1 MKNVLDGSKVEQF
14 QLEKNEQQLLNS
26 SIQSSYATK
35 EIVSEFKVALNRY
48 LHKSA
53 IPSELDLKSIQERQL
68 GHTVTNIFAVE
79 SERCVH
85 GYPRAFMVKLKALLK
100 FSTLKSLS

>member
-1 MKNVLDGSKVEQF
+1 MKNVLDGGKVEQF

-79 SERCVH
+79 SERCMH
-85 GYPRAFMVKLKALLK
+85 GYPRAFMV
-100 FSTLKSLS
+100 S